1 MMQIEDPDIIGNLAH
16 LRLSPWHAAD
26 MSLMYPGKKYL
37 FDMGTSTFDSSLN
50 YLTTRYRQVISYSS
64 PLPSVLCSS
73 RPPLQPEYLTASGA
87 GCLHLSI

>member
-50 YLTTRYRQVISYSS
+50 YLTTRYRQVS
-64 PLPSVLCSS
+64 
-73 RPPLQPEYLTASGA
+73 
-87 GCLHLSI
+87 